1 MPRLITTDG
10 LEAYVEKIKTYFGG
24 SMYAQVVKEGKGGRI
39 VKVYKKVISSHSMA
53 QVVEFIKALKNVG
66 KTVNTS
72 YVERFNLTL
81 RCCLCSLIRRT
92 LAAAK
97 VKEELEGQMFLF
109 QVFYNF
115 VRLHMSLTIGKGRGK
130 QKRTPA
136 IAAGLTDHI
145 WNWEEVLLYHP
156 EYHD

>member
-1 MPRLITTDG
+1 
-10 LEAYVEKIKTYFGG
+10 
-24 SMYAQVVKEGKGGRI
+24 
-39 VKVYKKVISSHSMA
+39 
-53 QVVEFIKALKNVG
+53 
-66 KTVNTS
+66 
-72 YVERFNLTL
+72 L

-115 VRLHMSLTIGKGRGK
+115 VRPHMSLTIGKGRGK

-156 EYHD
+156 DYHD